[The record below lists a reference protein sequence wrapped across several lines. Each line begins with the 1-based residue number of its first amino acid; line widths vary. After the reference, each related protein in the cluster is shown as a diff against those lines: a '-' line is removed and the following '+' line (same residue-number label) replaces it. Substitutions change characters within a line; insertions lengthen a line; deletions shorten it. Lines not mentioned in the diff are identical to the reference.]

1 MKGAGGGGWESV
13 DVGKRGV
20 TYFQQLWA
28 INGRK
33 KRPTRLNDL
42 GTLCTA
48 AWHPGQVFSRK

>member
-1 MKGAGGGGWESV
+1 MKGAGGGWESV
-13 DVGKRGV
+13 DVGKKGV